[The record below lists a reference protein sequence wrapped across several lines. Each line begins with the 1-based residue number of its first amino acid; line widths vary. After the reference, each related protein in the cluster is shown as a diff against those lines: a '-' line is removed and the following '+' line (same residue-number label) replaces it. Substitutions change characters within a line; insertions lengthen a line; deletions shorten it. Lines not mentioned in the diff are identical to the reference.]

1 MTTIQDMFAAIDAAA
16 QDHFEWCT
24 DHDYVNE
31 ADPEV
36 QLCRSVF
43 TLDLAGKERDDVS
56 AVCVMLAGSHADE
69 RFGFHVPQASIGFN
83 GRPAE
88 FEMASWK
95 LAPVAYAMLAAAARA
110 EGDEARARAFM
121 DAAQAA
127 ITEHFSRAETEA
139 EPVYVVA
146 QPARHWSQGPFKY
159 VMGSDP
165 NDGVITWDQY
175 EVEQSLAAGI
185 PQWVVQHAEDGRL
198 QVVGARDSVPV
209 DDETYGEFAEAKTV
223 RDRLNEQARRDAV
236 PVRPRHFVVAEMGMT
251 NDYEVHGIDPRYG
264 DKSVDGVVYGD
275 YAAAYRAA
283 LVLDAAKRVF
293 DAAPV
298 PHHHDQTQPHPR
310 AIKDCARNF
319 YGIEATDAEIQAA
332 VKAVMA

>member
-1 MTTIQDMFAAIDAAA
+1 MTTIQDVYAAVDAAA

-31 ADPEV
+31 VDPAV
-36 QLCRSVF
+36 QLCRSDF

-56 AVCVMLAGSHADE
+56 AVSVMLAGSHADE
-69 RFGFHVPQASIGFN
+69 TFGFRVPQASIGFN

-127 ITEHFSRAETEA
+127 ITEHFSRAETED

-146 QPARHWSQGPFKY
+146 QPARHWSQGPFSY
-159 VMGSDP
+159 VQGGDP
-165 NDGVITWDQY
+165 DGPLIPWGEY
-175 EVEQSLAAGI
+175 EAEQ
-185 PQWVVQHAEDGRL
+185 QDAE
-198 QVVGARDSVPV
+198 PV
-209 DDETYGEFAEAKTV
+209 
-223 RDRLNEQARRDAV
+223 N
-236 PVRPRHFVVAEMGMT
+236 PPHFVVAEMSLT
-251 NDYEVHGIDPRYG
+251 EDYEVHGMDPRYG
-264 DKSVDGVVYGD
+264 GKSVDGVVYAD

-310 AIKDCARNF
+310 AIKDCARNVH
-319 YGIEATDAEIQAA
+319 GIEATDAEIQAA
-332 VKAVMA
+332 VKVVMA